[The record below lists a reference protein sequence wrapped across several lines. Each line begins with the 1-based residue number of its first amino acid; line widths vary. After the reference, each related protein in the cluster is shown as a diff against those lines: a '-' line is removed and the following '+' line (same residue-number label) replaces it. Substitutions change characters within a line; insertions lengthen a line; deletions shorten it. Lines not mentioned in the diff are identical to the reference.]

1 MPKEV
6 DPKDTKRAAAYE
18 LWMKAPNPMVTFF
31 KTFDVTNLIRISRK
45 RKLKFNMLMDYC
57 IGRAAVKVKEFY
69 ILPVGDKLIQYDT
82 IAVNTIVKNKEG
94 EVSSCDLRYDSDLN
108 RFNRQYLKY
117 TAQTAES
124 CKDRDLSENS
134 MVIGTSAIIDTEID
148 GAVGMNSGIFNNT
161 FIIWGRYKKKWFR
174 YYLPLSFQFHH
185 TQMDGAHAGRFLAE
199 LQDEIRQLGH
209 KGILPAADQSRCRS
223 GIQ

>member
-6 DPKDTKRAAAYE
+6 DPKDTRRAAAYE

-31 KTFDVTNLIRISRK
+31 KTLDVTNLVRISRK

-148 GAVGMNSGIFNNT
+148 GAVGMNSGIFNNP